1 MGRIATLIASALAI
15 SIGLIVLVGLLT
27 GSTLAG
33 LTGLVLQIAVITAA
47 MTVLIGVLNLL
58 ILHLRRIFGR
68 ERGIIYSITLV
79 VSFLLVIALY
89 VLDQPDARR
98 IVLEDVAVSIE
109 STLSALL
116 VFALVYGA
124 YRLMRRRVTWAAV
137 LFTAIVLITL
147 LGAVPLSQLAL
158 LEQLRAWI
166 LAVPASAGARGL
178 LLGIALAAIIAGMR
192 VLIGQERAVRE

>member
-98 IVLEDVAVSIE
+98 VVLEDVAVSIE

>member
-79 VSFLLVIALY
+79 ISFLLVIALY

-147 LGAVPLSQLAL
+147 LGALPLSQLGL

>member
-147 LGAVPLSQLAL
+147 LGAVPLSQLDL